1 MIQRLLLFDVTPL
14 DPATFL
20 LGPAV
25 LAGIAKLSTYL
36 TVRRALPLDPD
47 GSVARGTG

>member
-1 MIQRLLLFDVTPL
+1 MTEHLLLFDVTPL

-20 LGPAV
+20 LAPEV
-25 LAGIAKLSTYL
+25 RAGIAKLSTYL
-36 TVRRALPLDPD
+36 TARRTLPLDSD